1 MSDQSSQEFFEKIKL
16 INIYPGS
23 EKKEDPNKQ
32 NKNWGDII
40 EIHTDTIEIQKNHKK
55 ILPRV
60 RCQLIG

>member
-32 NKNWGDII
+32 NKN
-40 EIHTDTIEIQKNHKK
+40 
-55 ILPRV
+55 
-60 RCQLIG
+60 